1 MPISWELFQD
11 YIRDLVEDVPIWSY
25 VLALCIFVGGSALVL
40 TVKGRKKGRK
50 LSALLFL
57 FVYYLLLL
65 CSTVIFREA
74 RNTVHHGFDPFWHYK
89 AFGQGKWLLLPEA
102 VMNVLVFIPIG
113 LALCSTFKKMRWWK
127 TVVIGMALSVGIE
140 LLQLFFKRG
149 CADIDDV
156 IHNTLGCVI
165 GYGLYWAVARRVY
178 SATKLIVDG

>member
-1 MPISWELFQD
+1 MGIVSRL
-11 YIRDLVEDVPIWSY
+11 RDLVEDVPTWVC
-25 VLALCIFVGGSALVL
+25 VLALSIFVGGSALVL
-40 TVKGRKKGRK
+40 TLKGRKKGRK

-74 RNTVHHGFDPFWHYK
+74 RTTVHHGFDPFWHYK
-89 AFGQGKWLLLPEA
+89 AFSQGKWLLRPEA
-102 VMNVLVFIPIG
+102 VMNVLVFIPVG
-113 LALCSTFKKMRWWK
+113 LALCLAIRRIRWWK

-140 LLQLFFKRG
+140 LLQLVFKRG

-178 SATKLIVDG
+178 SATKLIADD

>member
-11 YIRDLVEDVPIWSY
+11 YIRDLVEDVPIWVY
-25 VLALCIFVGGSALVL
+25 VLALCIFAGGSALVL
-40 TVKGRKKGRK
+40 TVKGRKKGK
-50 LSALLFL
+50 TLSALLFL
-57 FVYYLLLL
+57 LVYYLLLL

-74 RNTVHHGFDPFWHYK
+74 RNTLHHGFDPFWHYK
-89 AFGQGKWLLLPEA
+89 AFSQGKWLLLPEA

-113 LALCSTFKKMRWWK
+113 LALCSAFRRIRWWQ

-140 LLQLFFKRG
+140 LLQLVFKRG

-165 GYGLYWAVARRVY
+165 GYGFYWAVARRVY
-178 SATKLIVDG
+178 SATKLIADD

>member
-1 MPISWELFQD
+1 MMQSGWKLFQD
-11 YIRDLVEDVPIWSY
+11 YIIELVTSVPAWVFII
-25 VLALCIFVGGSALVL
+25 ALGIFIGGSVFIIRS
-40 TVKGRKKGRK
+40 GKKGK
-50 LSALLFL
+50 TLTFLLLL

-74 RNTVHHGFDPFWHYK
+74 RTTLHHGFDPFWHYK

-113 LALCSTFKKMRWWK
+113 LALCSAFRRIRWWQ
-127 TVVIGMALSVGIE
+127 TMVIGMALSVGIE
-140 LLQLFFKRG
+140 LLQLVFKRG

-178 SATKLIVDG
+178 SATKLIADD